1 MFDLGMQE
9 LVVIFIVALLV
20 FGPKRLPELGRTLG
34 KGIAEL
40 KKAMFDVKKEV
51 YKEMYPPIE
60 EGKEALY
67 GAGLGAGKGE
77 APETLKEAEPSSE
90 VAETPKEAEP
100 PREAAEEPKEALS
113 PGSAEGAAGG
123 PEDMNRAGRGTAS
136 DGERKSEAG
145 E

>member
-9 LVVIFIVALLV
+9 LIVIFIVALLV

-67 GAGLGAGKGE
+67 RAGLDAGKGE
-77 APETLKEAEPSSE
+77 AAGTPEEAGQPPEAVGKPEEASPSGS
-90 VAETPKEAEP
+90 AG
-100 PREAAEEPKEALS
+100 EAAGQESTGQGGGEK
-113 PGSAEGAAGG
+113 AAD
-123 PEDMNRAGRGTAS
+123 E
-136 DGERKSEAG
+136 ERKSEAG
-145 E
+145 G

>member
-9 LVVIFIVALLV
+9 LIVIFIVALLV

-67 GAGLGAGKGE
+67 RAGLDAGKPEE
-77 APETLKEAEPSSE
+77 AGQ
-90 VAETPKEAEP
+90 P
-100 PREAAEEPKEALS
+100 PEAAGTPEEAGQPPEAAGTPEEAS
-113 PGSAEGAAGG
+113 PSGSAGEEAWQESTGQGGGEKAAD
-123 PEDMNRAGRGTAS
+123 E
-136 DGERKSEAG
+136 ERKSEAG
-145 E
+145 G